1 MSLHEEMNMKLQ
13 PPELAEPMGE
23 IDMLNPAID
32 GSKVLPA
39 ITTEEPLPQNIQEVP
54 MEGIP
59 QPAPENVIERFEG
72 TFVNP
77 NYDDPKTAGFRR
89 TRNYQTAQ
97 QGVFIGLLNTVYN
110 ITIDHPR
117 KKSKITLPFYT
128 IVKISTDKEVV
139 EVKEIMSYRLQH
151 LHDQDVTQGCSEK
164 TAARRQEVY
173 RVTEQLHILMNL
185 MRDIGFEVESKKT
198 TGNKGTP
205 KETARKIRFND
216 FVFDREYIEERGNLI
231 NELLLRKL
239 DTVPKSSELTIHCGD
254 QDIANVLKL
263 GTSYP
268 YQPSK

>member
-1 MSLHEEMNMKLQ
+1 MSLPEEMNMKVPTPTLD
-13 PPELAEPMGE
+13 EPMAE
-23 IDMLNPAID
+23 MDLLTNAID
-32 GSKVLPA
+32 DSKVLPA
-39 ITTEEPLPQNIQEVP
+39 ITDDALPQTIQEVP
-54 MEGIP
+54 MEAAP
-59 QPAPENVIERFEG
+59 QQDAVIERFEG

-151 LHDQDVTQGCSEK
+151 LHDQDVAQGCTEK

-263 GTSYP
+263 GTP
-268 YQPSK
+268 YQGQK